1 MNFLRSKCRILV
13 GEINKCGREWL
24 CSKIC
29 AEDRSRIWLV
39 GKMNTDFFHQKPL
52 FLTNQFISMQTIEI
66 QKGVKVGFE
75 DLLKGAAQM
84 GTEDLEKFMD
94 RLGSMLA
101 RRKAPKPSERELEL
115 LKMIYEPLKA
125 KTQRRYDLLN
135 AKLREEGISTKEHK
149 ELLTLVEA
157 AEEHNVDW
165 LKALIEL
172 AQLRGISVEDLMVQ
186 LGLGNPK
193 LLEHVYRRP

>member
-1 MNFLRSKCRILV
+1 
-13 GEINKCGREWL
+13 
-24 CSKIC
+24 
-29 AEDRSRIWLV
+29 
-39 GKMNTDFFHQKPL
+39 
-52 FLTNQFISMQTIEI
+52 MQTIEI

-135 AKLREEGISTKEHK
+135 AKLQVESITPNEHQ

-157 AEEHNVDW
+157 AEGHNADW

-186 LGLGNPK
+186 LGLGQSK
-193 LLEHVYRRP
+193 AA

>member
-1 MNFLRSKCRILV
+1 
-13 GEINKCGREWL
+13 
-24 CSKIC
+24 
-29 AEDRSRIWLV
+29 
-39 GKMNTDFFHQKPL
+39 MNTDFFHQKPL

-135 AKLREEGISTKEHK
+135 AKLREERISTKEHK

-186 LGLGNPK
+186 LGLGQSK
-193 LLEHVYRRP
+193 AA